1 MNRILIAHRGN
12 IAGSQPEYENTIPY
26 LFNALNRGF
35 HCEFDLWFAN
45 DKWWL
50 GHDAPTNETS
60 LDPLRDQRFWIHA
73 KTLET
78 VEELYRLNFNFKF
91 FYHTIED
98 AVFVH
103 GTNNLW
109 TYPGR
114 QLLRSSIAV
123 KPEIVI
129 DPWDTSQCAGI
140 CSDYIGKYSA

>member
-26 LFNALNRGF
+26 IFNALNRGF
-35 HCEFDLWFAN
+35 NCEVDLWYKN
-45 DKWWL
+45 DKWLL
-50 GHDAPTNETS
+50 GHDAPMYECGLDS
-60 LDPLRDQRFWIHA
+60 LKDTRLWIHA

-78 VEELYRLNFNFKF
+78 VQELYKLNFNYKF

-103 GTNNLW
+103 TTHHLW

-114 QLLRSSIAV
+114 QLLTSSIAV

-129 DPWDTSQCAGI
+129 DRWDISECAGI
-140 CSDYIGKYSA
+140 CSDFIGKYIS